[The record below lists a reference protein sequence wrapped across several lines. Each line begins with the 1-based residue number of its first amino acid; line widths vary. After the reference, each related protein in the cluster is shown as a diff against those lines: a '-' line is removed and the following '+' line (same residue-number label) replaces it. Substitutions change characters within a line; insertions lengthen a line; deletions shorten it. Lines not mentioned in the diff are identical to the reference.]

1 MSFSL
6 DPGPDR
12 RQWGDRATWLGHP
25 YGRGRDSS
33 ECTLKLRHPRDVGQR
48 SALYTAGEF
57 GERYD
62 AILGAALTA
71 RW

>member
-48 SALYTAGEF
+48 SSALHCRRVRRTVRRDPGR
-57 GERYD
+57 GPHGP
-62 AILGAALTA
+62 L
-71 RW
+71 